1 MDFVKKHMSH
11 IGDILALFLI
21 FPWLI
26 YYFSVK
32 ENKTD
37 FEMYLFI
44 MVILG
49 FIADLFFTTIYLKL
63 LSI

>member
-11 IGDILALFLI
+11 IGDILAILLI

-26 YYFSVK
+26 YYFYLK
-32 ENKTD
+32 EKKTVL
-37 FEMYLFI
+37 EMYLFI

-49 FIADLFFTTIYLKL
+49 FIADFVFTTIYLTN
-63 LSI
+63 